1 MRVKR
6 RFVTRCVLLL
16 VPLILPASVFAS
28 GHGPIFGF
36 ATPTLG
42 KGGWSLD
49 VAAMDRIA
57 GSEQAAMLR
66 PMLGYGITEDLQV
79 SVSLPMPVHTRSRFP
94 QIRTMAMMPANAD
107 IELLLGWRFHRQGLA
122 IGARFESTA
131 YLGFAYPTDAERNG
145 IQTWPGLYTAAA
157 TGYAS
162 RTFYF
167 WIGGMYR
174 RYMSPSGDTVDR
186 TGDLAMYSLVFGYRP
201 GFFRKD
207 YPRPDWRL
215 FIEAVGEYGARNR
228 RGGKGLVNSGGHQ
241 TFIGP
246 TLLGLYGS
254 WGISFGALFS
264 VYSNM
269 NGSQSTDD
277 VRIVVNYT
285 YWWLK

>member
-1 MRVKR
+1 MKP
-6 RFVTRCVLLL
+6 RFATRHVLLL

-28 GHGPIFGF
+28 GHGPIFGL

-42 KGGWSLD
+42 KGAWSLD

-66 PMLGYGITEDLQV
+66 SMIGYGITEDLQV
-79 SVSLPMPVHTRSRFP
+79 SVSLPMPLYHRPGVP

-107 IELLLGWRFHRQGLA
+107 VELLLGWRFHRQGLT

-131 YLGFAYPTDAERNG
+131 YLGYAYPTDAERNG
-145 IQTWPGLYTAAA
+145 IQTWPGLYTALA

-162 RTFYF
+162 RTVYF
-167 WIGGMYR
+167 WIGGKYR
-174 RYMSPSGDTVDR
+174 RYMSPSGDSVDR

-201 GFFRKD
+201 GLFRKD

-215 FIEAVGEYGARNR
+215 FIEAVGEYSARNR
-228 RGGKGLVNSGGHQ
+228 RGGRSLLDSGGHQ

-246 TLLGLYGS
+246 TVLGLYGS
-254 WGISFGALFS
+254 WGISFGPLFS
-264 VYSNM
+264 VYSNI
-269 NGSQSTDD
+269 NGSQSEDD

-285 YWWLK
+285 YWIR